1 MTLQWHERVLK
12 KLYGSLGLT
21 KKPNPI
27 KLGMTVCMHWLDADM
42 LEFWQECLLELF
54 IKAKM
59 LFTTQIKFI
68 HWFFFLNDVNVL
80 YFDASFKNFVWKTRW
95 PRSSNCSI
103 WNRNVSL
110 LYITVKV
117 LLISAARF
125 LRLEEM
131 LLASRLKRELDSTL
145 VYGAFFCSFS
155 LLFNLVLALQCLEV
169 VENWSWHS
177 SDPASSLD
185 NKYISQGKSC
195 TGGSS

>member
-1 MTLQWHERVLK
+1 MKEFKNFLQQPWLA
-12 KLYGSLGLT
+12 

-80 YFDASFKNFVWKTRW
+80 YFDASFKNFVWKTRS

-117 LLISAARF
+117 LLISAAWF

-131 LLASRLKRELDSTL
+131 LLASRLKRELDSAL
-145 VYGAFFCSFS
+145 VYVAFFCSFS

>member
-1 MTLQWHERVLK
+1 MKEFK
-12 KLYGSLGLT
+12 KFLRQPWLA

-27 KLGMTVCMHWLDADM
+27 KLGMTVCMHLLDTDM

-68 HWFFFLNDVNVL
+68 HWFIFLNDVNVL
-80 YFDASFKNFVWKTRW
+80 HFDASFKNFDWKTRS
-95 PRSSNCSI
+95 PRSLNCSI

-110 LYITVKV
+110 LYITLKV
-117 LLISAARF
+117 LLISAAWF

-131 LLASRLKRELDSTL
+131 LLASRLKRELDSAL
-145 VYGAFFCSFS
+145 VMLLFFCSFS